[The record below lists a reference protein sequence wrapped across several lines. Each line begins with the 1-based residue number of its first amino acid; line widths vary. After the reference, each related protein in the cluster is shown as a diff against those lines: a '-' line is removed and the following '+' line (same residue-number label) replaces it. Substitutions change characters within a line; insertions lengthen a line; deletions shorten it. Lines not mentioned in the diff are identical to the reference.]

1 MSIAKIILRFISLA
15 AVLCIAGCATGP
27 KFASVNKVPEGK
39 ALIYVYRMFN
49 IGGVASFHRIYAN
62 GELVADFAN
71 ASYYPF
77 IVSPG
82 KVTFSSQSESISPI
96 IDLINSKDT
105 LLTIDAISGQ
115 TYYAKFH
122 IGDTWGPKLF
132 LVSQEI
138 GSKRIQ
144 KCHLENYQIASL
156 CEKTRLV
163 KT

>member
-15 AVLCIAGCATGP
+15 VVLCVAGCATGP
-27 KFASVNKVPEGK
+27 KFTSVNKVPDGK

-49 IGGVASFHRIYAN
+49 IGGVASSHRIYAN

-82 KVTFSSQSESISPI
+82 KVTFSSKSESISPI
-96 IDLINSKDT
+96 IDLVNSKDN
-105 LLTIDAISGQ
+105 LLTIDAINGQ
-115 TYYAKFH
+115 TYYAEFH
-122 IGDTWGPKLF
+122 IGDTWGPKLY

-144 KCHLENYQIASL
+144 KCHLEN
-156 CEKTRLV
+156 
-163 KT
+163 